1 MSDFQPDFSFID
13 SLGGGTAAQP
23 PASTPTQDAAAQHL
37 ELPYIGMGDLRAN
50 ESAGIPAPTKAPDYG
65 QVPATSGDF
74 QPDFSFIDSLG
85 QAQPATPSPTS
96 GVAPDPPWWQD
107 VKNTLGTVFNIPDA
121 HSLIPANSVLN
132 QPLQQVAGKWPQ
144 AAGIGIAKGVED
156 LARTAATSVPTS
168 EFLTWQQKWQKV
180 HPNGM
185 LPPLTSQVGQELL
198 KEDIDAGRIDP
209 PPTNL
214 TYGSALDTAYTKGVE
229 DPLKK
234 KLGVT
239 GTPGENLA
247 YGFGEF
253 VAPSLAGDALL
264 GGTGLETSAADSM
277 QGLIPRAATRAAESV
292 PRAAT
297 QWGLMEETKPA
308 NERTPLL
315 SWLGQFAGM
324 DIATHDILPA
334 IFKQM
339 KAKIPDATPDMPE
352 PYQPVPSSFTSQQ
365 PALPAGQ
372 ELPAL
377 MAGQTPDALTGQTTI
392 PGEGGF
398 DQANAKTPQTYAVTS
413 NPGTRALQRLQDGLE
428 TLQNYVQHNDVLATY
443 PPGTTID
450 QAWDD
455 LGQKTGVNIKQLV
468 ADYDKTQEPKDL
480 HGERLVGARPP
491 LSDAKI
497 KRPDWLTPE
506 QPKPATR
513 TPGEL
518 NAARNAL
525 KRYREVPINLVKKVW
540 DAFPELQQEYPNAG
554 KFLDKQAQEH
564 SVPATFAETATKVH
578 TPSELK
584 SARNILSQHKTINNP
599 VITSRVWN
607 NFPELQSEFPEVS
620 KGVDVQKARDVLKR
634 NQDLGHW
641 TKSGRAAW
649 NDYPELQQEFPDLDK
664 RLNSQ
669 AAERT
674 TTQGTLQDQQAKSQ
688 QAATPKKSRF
698 SQSTRSWADT
708 QEQAA
713 RETLQK
719 LQQQHK
725 QGTERLGAGLD
736 PEYMKA
742 YAQLGASK
750 IARGVANFADWAQE
764 MGSDLGDSAKPYLK
778 QIFQE
783 ANKLVNA
790 KEDEA
795 RSYKRQYVDDSEF
808 KINVDPKDTY
818 GGTTAKDIQTEFT
831 GRVARDRLQG
841 AILNDQIKTLIPDK
855 NERAAA
861 QIYLDFGGNKQAI
874 AEWIADE
881 DPTIDQTIPNLDI
894 TYRDALQKAL
904 NLSDGGKKGVDILK
918 RYYAEAGGHAM
929 ETGATQ
935 DIRANYANRK
945 WEQRETGGA
954 YVRPRWMETEK
965 GKSIIGE
972 LSDTIR
978 SKQKFDS
985 TDRAQVEDVLKKYG
999 VSKKQMPKRFSD
1011 IKNLL
1016 YNEGDAATPTNSAG
1030 KIQGGQYESNTL
1042 NTFTRHSK
1050 PREFPT
1056 TMHGVKSGFT
1066 PVTMDAGDLAQM
1078 HVGEM
1083 STVNNMRL
1091 LGDSLVKN
1099 KLAETISGDAEL
1111 SKDWK
1116 TVMSFGGKRIVAP
1129 TRLADALKAITDVY
1143 RPSEIAKTY
1152 NKLQGLLKTGKVAF
1166 GGFHALNMAKSLL
1179 YSSKMGFDFVKNIPK
1194 INEMVKDGTFNDV
1207 QLKWV
1212 RQGLVTARVDRIADI
1227 GDEFSKGDDFLSKM
1241 TNLPGIKQFFEGAE
1255 AINHQVFYNMQTWGK
1270 TLDAEFKLDD
1280 WAGKHTGATEE
1291 ETTEAMREISRFENA
1306 NAGGMNWG
1314 ALGVTPTVRNA
1325 MKMGTLAPDWLV
1337 SKIMLGKYALTDS
1350 GLTGQYA
1357 RMRIGTAF
1365 VAGAAMT
1372 EIYSKL
1378 TTGHFTD
1385 KNQPGKEGQVEIA
1398 PNVWFSFFP
1407 AEVDDFLQ
1415 VVGNT
1420 VKGGLEDAVV
1430 QYALNKMAPIPKT
1443 FGDLA
1448 QDESMYYKSG
1458 FKTATEK
1465 SAQTTAEDL
1474 APLPMGWMNDFENWM
1489 KQAQGKKPATTLGGN
1504 IAAATGIG
1512 SYSAPAGQTGS
1523 VFDKQGPVNQGNW
1536 LHTLTMSPQERAEQD
1551 IMNRITAADSADK
1564 QNITQ
1569 LQETLGKTL
1578 LGAPTAGRSELDPI
1592 FDKYGIA
1599 KDYKTR
1605 KQIYSSVVAKLKA
1618 RQAAPLVSK
1627 FNSLAVRDRGVFL
1640 RSLSQEDKQ
1649 LLIVALA
1656 QVNQKEAQKVEATH

>member
-1 MSDFQPDFSFID
+1 MPFSWETNAAPAPAT
-13 SLGGGTAAQP
+13 GGAFSWEKTAPSPAQ
-23 PASTPTQDAAAQHL
+23 QLAAATQKAA
-37 ELPYIGMGDLRAN
+37 PYVGMGDVQA
-50 ESAGIPAPTKAPDYG
+50 AGQSAPTPPQPLWKKAL
-65 QVPATSGDF
+65 A
-74 QPDFSFIDSLG
+74 
-85 QAQPATPSPTS
+85 
-96 GVAPDPPWWQD
+96 
-107 VKNTLGTVFNIPDA
+107 TVFNVPDTP
-121 HSLIPANSVLN
+121 SLIPDSSTLN

-144 AAGIGIAKGVED
+144 AAGIGVIKGAED
-156 LARTAATSVPTS
+156 LARTAATSIPTS
-168 EFLTWQQKWQKV
+168 ESLAWQKKWQKV
-180 HPNGM
+180 HPNGQ
-185 LPPLTSQVGQELL
+185 LPPLTSQIGQQLL
-198 KEDIDAGRIDP
+198 KQDVAAGKIEA
-209 PPTNL
+209 PPTDL
-214 TYGSALDTAYTKGVE
+214 TYGSALDTAYTKDV
-229 DPLKK
+229 DQPLKK

-239 GTPGENLA
+239 GTPVENLA
-247 YGFGEF
+247 YGLGEF
-253 VAPSLAGDALL
+253 VVPTIAGDDLL
-264 GGTGLETSAADSM
+264 EGTGV
-277 QGLIPRAATRAAESV
+277 GESV
-292 PRAAT
+292 AGKLQGASRIAARAVEGAPRTAL
-297 QWGLMEETKPA
+297 QYGLMESTKPTDQ
-308 NERTPLL
+308 RSSLP
-315 SWLGQFAGM
+315 SWLIQQGLM
-324 DIATHDILPA
+324 DVAAHDVLPA
-334 IFKQM
+334 LLRKNSEDVPVHDY
-339 KAKIPDATPDMPE
+339 AKTAAQQALQPQKDDQESPAQQLALATGRRDL
-352 PYQPVPSSFTSQQ
+352 
-365 PALPAGQ
+365 PALPPGATA
-372 ELPAL
+372 E
-377 MAGQTPDALTGQTTI
+377 LTGQTTNPMEGNY
-392 PGEGGF
+392 PGI
-398 DQANAKTPQTYAVTS
+398 
-413 NPGTRALQRLQDGLE
+413 TRQVYGLNRAE
-428 TLQNYVQHNDVLATY
+428 T
-443 PPGTTID
+443 
-450 QAWDD
+450 
-455 LGQKTGVNIKQLV
+455 
-468 ADYDKTQEPKDL
+468 
-480 HGERLVGARPP
+480 P
-491 LSDAKI
+491 LSP
-497 KRPDWLTPE
+497 RNE
-506 QPKPATR
+506 N
-513 TPGEL
+513 EL
-518 NAARNAL
+518 NAARTILRGYKVHTPEA
-525 KRYREVPINLVKKVW
+525 VKKVW
-540 DAFPELQQEYPNAG
+540 D
-554 KFLDKQAQEH
+554 
-564 SVPATFAETATKVH
+564 S
-578 TPSELK
+578 
-584 SARNILSQHKTINNP
+584 
-599 VITSRVWN
+599 
-607 NFPELQSEFPEVS
+607 FPELQSEFPQVKKFLGITDETTPNAYSGNRNLYAFARGKDTDARV
-620 KGVDVQKARDVLKR
+620 KGTDVPTAAQDATGDATKTEKAPKVK
-634 NQDLGHW
+634 G
-641 TKSGRAAW
+641 KAPA
-649 NDYPELQQEFPDLDK
+649 K
-664 RLNSQ
+664 V
-669 AAERT
+669 AAEAKT
-674 TTQGTLQDQQAKSQ
+674 ADVKGKSKFSKSTQA
-688 QAATPKKSRF
+688 
-698 SQSTRSWADT
+698 WADT

-725 QGTERLGAGLD
+725 QGAERLGAGLD

-742 YAQLGASK
+742 YAQLGAAK

-831 GRVARDRLQG
+831 GRVNRDRLQG
-841 AILNDQIKTLIPDK
+841 SILNDQIKRLIPDK

-881 DPTIDQTIPNLDI
+881 DPTIDQKIPNLDI

-935 DIRANYANRK
+935 DTRANYANRK

-972 LSDTIR
+972 LSDIIR

-1016 YNEGDAATPTNSAG
+1016 YNEGEAATPTNSAG

-1129 TRLADALKAITDVY
+1129 TRLADAMKAITDVY
-1143 RPSEIAKTY
+1143 RPSEIAKKY

-1166 GGFHALNMAKSLL
+1166 GGFHVLNMAKSLL

-1207 QLKWV
+1207 QMKWV
-1212 RQGLVTARVDRIADI
+1212 RQGLVTARVDRISDI

-1448 QDESMYYKSG
+1448 QNESMYYKSG
-1458 FKTATEK
+1458 FKKSSEK

-1474 APLPMGWMNDFENWM
+1474 APLPIGWMNDFENWM
-1489 KQAQGKKPATTLGGN
+1489 KQAQGKKPATTLAGN
-1504 IAAATGIG
+1504 IEAATGVG
-1512 SYSAPAGQTGS
+1512 SYSAAPGQTGGPY
-1523 VFDKQGPVNQGNW
+1523 DKPVSGQGNW
-1536 LHTLTMSPQERAEQD
+1536 LNYLDNPTYRNQLGMQQAMKTTKAQYSASEQ
-1551 IMNRITAADSADK
+1551 SA
-1564 QNITQ
+1564 
-1569 LQETLGKTL
+1569 LQEIGWKLIGKKNLAGVDRAAVNKIFQQYNIPAKNRKGILDDALRKVEMKDLEPTGQDYLGL
-1578 LGAPTAGRSELDPI
+1578 SVAERQ
-1592 FDKYGIA
+1592 KYV
-1599 KDYKTR
+1599 K
-1605 KQIYSSVVAKLKA
+1605 
-1618 RQAAPLVSK
+1618 
-1627 FNSLAVRDRGVFL
+1627 
-1640 RSLSQEDKQ
+1640 SLSTDEKQELKQ
-1649 LLIVALA
+1649 ELL
-1656 QVNQKEAQKVEATH
+1656 QSSYKEAQRAGRQLR